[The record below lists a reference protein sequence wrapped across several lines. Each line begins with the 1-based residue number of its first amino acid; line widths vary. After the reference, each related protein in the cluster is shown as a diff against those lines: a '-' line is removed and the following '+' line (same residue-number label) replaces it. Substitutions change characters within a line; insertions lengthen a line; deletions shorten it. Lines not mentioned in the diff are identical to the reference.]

1 METRDFKIIWVS
13 HCSYSSGNGVS
24 CHKHPFF
31 HLIYV
36 ESGEGEIIINEKA
49 YRMLPDNVYL
59 IPPFTRHS
67 FENCENRELKSIEIK
82 FSVDDEGSIY
92 CKLPLC
98 MKVNDSPVKAI
109 LMTILKENADKLPMF
124 SDVVSVNFELLM
136 LHLLRCN
143 PEHFNA
149 QGYDIRKK
157 DKSPEIDKAIEF
169 IDNNL
174 SEEISLTTLAEV
186 AGFEKNY
193 FSRKFK
199 KQTNRTPM
207 AFIKDKRIERAK
219 ELLIYSDMNI
229 SQIALETGFNTV
241 HYFSNVFLEHTG
253 KRPLEY
259 RNGAI

>member
-1 METRDFKIIWVS
+1 METGDFKIIWVS
-13 HCSYSSGNGVS
+13 HCSYSSETGVS

-36 ESGEGEIIINEKA
+36 ESGEGEIIINEKV
-49 YRMLPDNVYL
+49 YRMFPDNVYL
-59 IPPFTRHS
+59 IPPFTGHS
-67 FENCENRELKSIEIK
+67 FTSCENRELKSIEIK
-82 FSVDDEGSIY
+82 FSLYDGEGIC

-98 MKVNDSPVKAI
+98 IKVKNSPIKAI

-136 LHLLRCN
+136 LHLLRCT
-143 PEHFNA
+143 PEDFNA
-149 QGYDIRKK
+149 QEYDIRKK
-157 DKSPEIDKAIEF
+157 ENSPEIDKAVEF

-174 SEEISLTTLAEV
+174 SEEISLTALAEV

-199 KQTNRTPM
+199 KQINRTPM
-207 AFIKDKRIERAK
+207 AFIQDKRIERAK

-229 SQIALETGFNTV
+229 SQIALATGFKTV
-241 HYFSNVFLEHTG
+241 HYFSNMFLKHTG